1 MFVRHLVLAGLLAS
15 ASAAQAVVV
24 FSDDFNADTQGLNYT
39 AFVNGWTVSDGSVDL
54 IGTGFFDLHPG
65 NGNYVDLDGS
75 TGNAG
80 VLSQSL
86 SLTGGVTYTAS
97 FSLGGSARG
106 DTNLVDV
113 MFGTSL
119 ANFSLLSAD
128 PLATQTISFTPGSS
142 GNYTLSFA
150 NAGGDNLGA
159 ILDNVVVSTTAIPEP
174 ETYALMLAGLG
185 VVLVAA
191 RRRKA

>member
-1 MFVRHLVLAGLLAS
+1 MSVRHLVLAGLLAGT
-15 ASAAQAVVV
+15 SAAQAAVV
-24 FSDDFNADTQGLNYT
+24 FSDDFNADTLGLNYT
-39 AFVNGWTVSDGSVDL
+39 AFVNGWTVSDGTVDL
-54 IGTGFFDLHPG
+54 IGSGFFDFYPG

-86 SLTGGVTYTAS
+86 SLTAGVTYTAT
-97 FSLGGSARG
+97 FSLGGSQRG
-106 DTNLVDV
+106 DTNEVDV

-128 PLATQTISFTPGSS
+128 PLTQQSIVFTPGSS
-142 GNYTLSFA
+142 GSYTLSFS
-150 NAGGDNLGA
+150 NGGGDNLGA
-159 ILDNVVVSTTAIPEP
+159 ILDNVMVSTPAIPEP
-174 ETYALMLAGLG
+174 QTYALMLGGLAALFA
-185 VVLVAA
+185 VA